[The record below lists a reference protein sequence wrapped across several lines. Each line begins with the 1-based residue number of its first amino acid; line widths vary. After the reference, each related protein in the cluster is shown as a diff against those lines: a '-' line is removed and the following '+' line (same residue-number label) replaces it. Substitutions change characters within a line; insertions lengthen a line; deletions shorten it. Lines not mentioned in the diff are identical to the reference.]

1 MTDGVLLRGR
11 SIALRGQGVAV
22 ATAAHLLSRA
32 GVALKLEPG
41 SRRPVPVI
49 MLSDPAL
56 ALLRDVFGKP
66 DLFAE
71 KIRIERRVVR
81 WGTSKPV
88 AMPHG
93 AVVVSEDDLAD
104 ALATAPQECP
114 AKTTGA
120 NAFAT
125 IHGMPPFPVSD
136 MRRFGERLSSTARV
150 RLSAKADPAT
160 CWVESVDDGWLFLIP
175 DSLGGAWLLAIG
187 GAPGEL
193 AAQAP
198 MIAPLIEAM
207 EPATDTFDTSPRMLE
222 QLAGE
227 GWLALGTA
235 ALAFDPICGD
245 GTAQATRE
253 AILASAVITAL
264 GRGEDQAALITHYHS
279 MLLAAMR
286 RHLQLSL
293 PFYGGAGSS
302 PWWREQYAASRAGY
316 DWCTAH
322 LATMPEPRF
331 ALHGFD
337 LVRRELAA

>member
-1 MTDGVLLRGR
+1 MAIATATHLLR
-11 SIALRGQGVAV
+11 
-22 ATAAHLLSRA
+22 RA
-32 GVALKLEPG
+32 GMAVEIEPG
-41 SRRPVPVI
+41 TRRPVPVI

-56 ALLRDVFGKP
+56 ALLRDVFAKP
-66 DLFAE
+66 DLFAD
-71 KIRIERRVVR
+71 KARIERRVVR
-81 WGTSKPV
+81 WGAGEAV

-93 AVVVSEDDLAD
+93 AVVVSEDDLANVLD
-104 ALATAPQECP
+104 MFPQGNFP
-114 AKTTGA
+114 TSRDTNGLTTI
-120 NAFAT
+120 F
-125 IHGMPPFPVSD
+125 GMSPFPVSN
-136 MRRFGERLSSTARV
+136 MQRFGERQSATARV
-150 RLSAKADPAT
+150 QLSANADPAT

-175 DSLGGAWLLAIG
+175 DSMGGAWLLAVG
-187 GAPGEL
+187 GAPDVL

-198 MIAPLIEAM
+198 MVAPLIDTM
-207 EPATDTFDTSPRMLE
+207 EPASGTFDTSPRILE
-222 QLAGE
+222 QLAGD

-253 AILASAVITAL
+253 AILASAVVTAL
-264 GRGEDQAALITHYHS
+264 ARGEDPAALIMHYQS

-302 PWWREQYAASRAGY
+302 PWWREQYAASRSGY
-316 DWCTAH
+316 DWCTAR

>member
-1 MTDGVLLRGR
+1 VAIATATHLLR
-11 SIALRGQGVAV
+11 
-22 ATAAHLLSRA
+22 RA
-32 GVALKLEPG
+32 GMAVEIEPG
-41 SRRPVPVI
+41 TRRPVPVI

-56 ALLRDVFGKP
+56 ALLRDVFAKP
-66 DLFAE
+66 DLFAD
-71 KIRIERRVVR
+71 KARIERRVVR
-81 WGTSKPV
+81 WGAGEAV

-93 AVVVSEDDLAD
+93 AVVVSEDDLANVLD
-104 ALATAPQECP
+104 MFPQGNFP
-114 AKTTGA
+114 TSRDTNGLTTI
-120 NAFAT
+120 F
-125 IHGMPPFPVSD
+125 GMAPFPVSN
-136 MRRFGERLSSTARV
+136 MQRFGERQSATARV
-150 RLSAKADPAT
+150 QLSANADPAT

-175 DSLGGAWLLAIG
+175 DSMGGAWLLAVG
-187 GAPGEL
+187 GAPDVL

-198 MIAPLIEAM
+198 MVAPLIDTM
-207 EPATDTFDTSPRMLE
+207 EPASGAFDTSPRILE
-222 QLAGE
+222 QLAGD

-253 AILASAVITAL
+253 AILASAVVTAL
-264 GRGEDQAALITHYHS
+264 ARGEDPAALIMHYQS

-302 PWWREQYAASRAGY
+302 PWWREQYAASRSGY
-316 DWCTAH
+316 DWCTAR